1 MPSDSDT
8 DLAQQHPPPAG
19 NGGNET
25 PPSVGDSVA
34 HLHLRAADILAK
46 VADAFLLLD
55 PQWRIVYANREACR
69 INQKPL
75 EEFVGRTHWEEWP
88 ASVGAE
94 VERQY
99 RRAMAEQVEV
109 HFEHHYLSEQ
119 YDVWLEINAYPT
131 EDGLNV
137 FYRDITGRK
146 RAEEALRR
154 SEERYRSLIGTT
166 AQIVWTNTPEGEMEG
181 SNAAWGGY
189 TGQTE
194 EEYQGFGWARAVH
207 PEDAQ
212 PTVDA
217 WRAAVAARATFLFEH
232 RLRRHD
238 GVYRTFAI
246 RAMPVLADDGAIRE
260 WVGIHIDMTEQ
271 KQAEETSRE
280 RTRLLALSAD
290 VGGALTAHQTLAD
303 MLRGCAQ
310 ALVEHL
316 DAAFARVWILDEA
329 EDVLLLRA
337 SAGMYTHLDGPH
349 GRVPV
354 GQFKIGLIAQERQP
368 HLTNAVLEDPRVSDQ
383 EWARREGMVSFAG
396 YPLVVGD
403 RLVGVIALFARRP
416 LTEATLQALGSVA
429 DEIAVGIQRVRSEEA
444 LRESETRKGA
454 ILTAAFDSIVKMD
467 DHGRVI
473 EWNPAAERT
482 FGFTRAEAVGK
493 KMSELIVP
501 HALRDAHERGL
512 RHYNS
517 TGEGP
522 ILNRRIEVTALHADG
537 TEFPVELA
545 VVPVNLR
552 GRTLFIAYL
561 RDLTERERMAA
572 QQRAFLRDVLLS
584 VTEGRLHLCHTA
596 SELPAP
602 LVPFGGSVS
611 LSREGGL
618 RELRHLA
625 LEAAEG
631 MAEEGRHD
639 LATAASE
646 AGMNAIVH
654 GGGGTGQVSVGADGT
669 VQVRVEDHGTGIT
682 MENLP
687 HATLSR
693 GFSTK
698 ATLGHGLK
706 MMIETADR
714 LYLMTGPTGTTVV
727 LEQDRERP
735 LPAWL

>member
-1 MPSDSDT
+1 MPGT
-8 DLAQQHPPPAG
+8 APQ
-19 NGGNET
+19 
-25 PPSVGDSVA
+25 PSREAASS
-34 HLHLRAADILAK
+34 LRLLAADILERI
-46 VADAFLLLD
+46 ADAFLVLD
-55 PQWRIVYANREACR
+55 RQWRIVYANRQACR

-88 ASVGAE
+88 ASVGTE
-94 VERQY
+94 VERQF
-99 RRAMAEQVEV
+99 RHAMSERVEA
-109 HFEHHYLSEQ
+109 HFEHRYVTGP
-119 YDVWLEINAYPT
+119 YDVWLEIDVYPAD
-131 EDGLNV
+131 EGINL

-146 RAEEALRR
+146 QAQEELKK
-154 SEERYRSLIGTT
+154 SEERYRSLIEAT
-166 AQIVWTNTPEGEMEG
+166 AEIVWTNSPEGEMRG
-181 SNAAWGGY
+181 PQPGWGGL

-194 EEYQGFGWARAVH
+194 EEYQGYGWAKAVH

-217 WRAAVAARATFLFEH
+217 WSQAVAARKPFLFEH
-232 RLRRHD
+232 RVRRRD

-246 RAMPVLADDGAIRE
+246 RAVAMLEEDGSIRE
-260 WVGIHIDMTEQ
+260 WVGIHSDVTEQ
-271 KQAEETSRE
+271 KQAEEISRE

-290 VGGALTAHQTLAD
+290 VGRALTANQTQAD

-316 DAAFARVWILDEA
+316 DAAFARIWILDEA

-354 GQFKIGLIAQERQP
+354 GQFKIGLIAQERRP
-368 HLTNAVLEDPRVSDQ
+368 HLTNAVVEDPRVSDQ

-396 YPLVVGD
+396 HPLVVD
-403 RLVGVIALFARRP
+403 NRLVGVVALFARRP
-416 LTEATLQALGSVA
+416 LTDATLQALGSVA

-467 DHGRVI
+467 GHGRVI

-501 HALRDAHERGL
+501 RALRDAHERGL
-512 RHYNS
+512 RHYAS

-561 RDLTERERMAA
+561 RDLTERERLAA

-584 VTEGRLHLCHTA
+584 VTEGRLHLCHAA
-596 SELPAP
+596 SELLAP
-602 LVPFGGSVS
+602 LVPFGGPVS

-639 LATAASE
+639 LATAVSE
-646 AGMNAIVH
+646 VGMNAIVH
-654 GGGGTGQVSVGADGT
+654 GGGGTGQVSVGGDGT

-698 ATLGHGLK
+698 ATLGHGMK

-714 LYLMTGPTGTTVV
+714 LYLLTGPTGTTVV